1 MRSLWEVRTTGEFV
15 DERGERTDVT
25 KKQRAGRRGGGGVVG
40 GRERRIRVEEGH
52 QGGGGRGLT
61 RAEQE
66 GEREVCEKDIGAT
79 AG

>member
-52 QGGGGRGLT
+52 RGGGGGVNKGGARG
-61 RAEQE
+61 RE
-66 GEREVCEKDIGAT
+66 GSS
-79 AG
+79 

>member
-1 MRSLWEVRTTGEFV
+1 MRSLWEARTTGEFV

-52 QGGGGRGLT
+52 RGGGGLT

-66 GEREVCEKDIGAT
+66 GEREVREKDIGAT